1 MNNLIQN
8 ENTHDER
15 VITLKEIVDMINV
28 DRVSKGENKLE
39 HSKQMLKVDELVKVP
54 SFGLVDKM
62 SSINLNGL
70 KVETYSL
77 TKKQAIA
84 VGAKLDNTRL
94 MMIIDKLEETN
105 KPLTVEQVLA
115 LNAKMIDD
123 LKNKVIKLEY
133 TNVILEETKAEIN
146 NKKTATAMNT
156 ASQLSKKNSK
166 LEIQLDESKSY
177 ATIKRMSEIYG
188 ISFNWR
194 ELKRVAKKL
203 DLKSKDVFDSNYGT
217 VKAYHREVWKKAY
230 SLEIK

>member
-1 MNNLIQN
+1 MDNLIQIIQTQIGTETVNAREVYKYLELADGQFSRWIKLAIEKYDFTEN
-8 ENTHDER
+8 EDFNTIDMQVGATLYKDYIVTLDMAKELCM
-15 VITLKEIVDMINV
+15 VSDTLKGKEVRKYFI
-28 DRVSKGENKLE
+28 
-39 HSKQMLKVDELVKVP
+39 
-54 SFGLVDKM
+54 
-62 SSINLNGL
+62 
-70 KVETYSL
+70 KVE
-77 TKKQAIA
+77 KQA
-84 VGAKLDNTRL
+84 
-94 MMIIDKLEETN
+94 N

-133 TNVILEETKAEIN
+133 SNVVLEETKAEIN

-177 ATIKRMSEIYG
+177 TTIKRMSEIYG
-188 ISFNWR
+188 TSFNWR
-194 ELKRVAKKL
+194 ELKRVSKKL

-230 SLEIK
+230 SLGVK